1 MIPDQNLSVA
11 MMVVCIAVLLNTAL
25 PCRAS
30 SEQEPTELEFI
41 LSCNPIESAPK
52 AAKVRVH
59 LSTPGVKTLLVGAI
73 RFYQLFIST
82 QDAPSCNFV
91 PSCSR
96 FGVETIKRLGV
107 IRGILL
113 TSDRLQRCNSVS
125 TSRYQLDYR
134 SGRLMDS
141 ARLYQEMLR

>member
-1 MIPDQNLSVA
+1 
-11 MMVVCIAVLLNTAL
+11 MMAVCIAVLLNTAL

-30 SEQEPTELEFI
+30 SAQGSTELEFI
-41 LSCNPIESAPK
+41 LSCNPMERAPK
-52 AAKVRVH
+52 VANTHVH
-59 LSTPGVKTLLVGAI
+59 LSTPGVKTLFVGAI

-96 FGVETIKRLGV
+96 FGVETIRRLGV

-125 TSRYQLDYR
+125 TSRYRIDYR
-134 SGRLMDS
+134 SGRLMDPVQ
-141 ARLYQEMLR
+141 LYQEILQ

>member
-1 MIPDQNLSVA
+1 MI
-11 MMVVCIAVLLNTAL
+11 VVCAAILLNAAL
-25 PCRAS
+25 PCRS
-30 SEQEPTELEFI
+30 SSAQESTELGFI
-41 LSCNPIESAPK
+41 LSCNPIEIAPE
-52 AAKVRVH
+52 AAKARVH

-96 FGVETIKRLGV
+96 FGVETIRRLGV

-125 TSRYQLDYR
+125 TSRYQIDHI
-134 SGRLMDS
+134 SGRLMDP
-141 ARLYQEMLR
+141 AQFYQEMLK

>member
-1 MIPDQNLSVA
+1 

-30 SEQEPTELEFI
+30 SSQGSTELEFI

-52 AAKVRVH
+52 AANARVH
-59 LSTPGVKTLLVGAI
+59 MSTPGIKTLLVGAI

-96 FGVETIKRLGV
+96 FGVETIRRLGA

-125 TSRYQLDYR
+125 TSRYRIDYR

-141 ARLYQEMLR
+141 PRLYQEMSQ

>member
-1 MIPDQNLSVA
+1 

-25 PCRAS
+25 PCCAS
-30 SEQEPTELEFI
+30 SEPTELEFI
-41 LSCNPIESAPK
+41 LSCNPMESAPK
-52 AAKVRVH
+52 AANARVH
-59 LSTPGVKTLLVGAI
+59 LSTPGVKTLFVGAI

-125 TSRYQLDYR
+125 TSRYRIDYR
-134 SGRLMDS
+134 SGRLMDPVQ
-141 ARLYQEMLR
+141 LYQEMLQ

>member
-1 MIPDQNLSVA
+1 
-11 MMVVCIAVLLNTAL
+11 MMVICAAVLLNAAL

-30 SEQEPTELEFI
+30 SSQGPTELEFI
-41 LSCNPIESAPK
+41 LSCNPMESTPK
-52 AAKVRVH
+52 AAHARVH

-96 FGVETIKRLGV
+96 FGVETIRRLGF

-125 TSRYQLDYR
+125 TSRYQVDYR
-134 SGRLMDS
+134 SGRLMDPVQ
-141 ARLYQEMLR
+141 LYQEILQ